1 MNRIFHDCPVPEIF
15 EIDVSQDHANDH
27 HGHSGVAVS
36 NCRYCTVKSKWQW
49 KSRNHQ
55 NNSKNTCQNARMCHN
70 LFQSFLFVTGS
81 GKNSQSGGPHHD
93 SLWDQINT
101 GKHQTFCA
109 INSLCDRISKKSRIR
124 ADGSILKTFISSFR
138 FFSEHHFSINHT
150 KYLNTYRYKKDF
162 QIFYKISIC
171 CTLRKCMKNV
181 ARQNQINN
189 KVIDVFLP
197 LWSDDMYFFH
207 QKSYSYKEKDRE
219 L

>member
-1 MNRIFHDCPVPEIF
+1 MPEYT
-15 EIDVSQDHANDH
+15 D
-27 HGHSGVAVS
+27 GL
-36 NCRYCTVKSKWQW
+36 R
-49 KSRNHQ
+49 
-55 NNSKNTCQNARMCHN
+55 
-70 LFQSFLFVTGS
+70 LFQCFHLITAS
-81 GKNSQSGGPHHD
+81 GKNSQPGGPHHD
-93 SLWDQINT
+93 SLWNQINT

-150 KYLNTYRYKKDF
+150 EYLNTYRYKKDF

-171 CTLRKCMKNV
+171 CTLRKRMKNV
-181 ARQNQINN
+181 ARQDQINN

-197 LWSDDMYFFH
+197 LWSDDMYFFI
-207 QKSYSYKEKDRE
+207 KNPTATRRKIVSCNVRSVFIIFYFPRVSF